1 LLDFYFEAEA
11 SAETSRM
18 FVIFMEL
25 ALPAL
30 RRGAAILG
38 IPLLAL
44 FTGDLPPD
52 EAGEVQDDIVSAT
65 CVYWIRSR

>member
-1 LLDFYFEAEA
+1 
-11 SAETSRM
+11 M